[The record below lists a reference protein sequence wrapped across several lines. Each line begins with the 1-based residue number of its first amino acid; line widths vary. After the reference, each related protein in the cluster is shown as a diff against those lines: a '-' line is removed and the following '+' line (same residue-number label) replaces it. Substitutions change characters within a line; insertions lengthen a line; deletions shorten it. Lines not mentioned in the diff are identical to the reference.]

1 MDNLTHTLVG
11 AAMGEAGLKRR
22 TALATPTLLVGANLP
37 DLDALAYVWG
47 DLAAFEWRRGW
58 THGVLAWAVLPLLLA
73 GVVLGAA
80 RLAERRGWRP
90 SRPVRPRQ
98 LLLLSALAVWSHP
111 FFDWLNTYGVRLLMP
126 FSREWFYGDALFI
139 VDPWLILALGTGVAL
154 ARRRERKG
162 SPRPGRPARAALAVA
177 AAYVALS
184 LLGSRVAR
192 RTVEAAVPGA
202 ERVLAG
208 PAILDPSRRELLVE
222 RGGVYRL
229 GSYGL
234 LPGSGWALDGP
245 EIPARADGPT
255 ARLARA
261 TPEGSAFLGWARFPY
276 FRAEG
281 DTLYVFDARYHGP
294 RGSWA
299 SVAVPFDRARG
310 QGGGGASANRS
321 SSRFGVSTGP
331 LVFSLGRRE

>member
-11 AAMGEAGLKRR
+11 AALGEAGLKRR

-37 DLDALAYVWG
+37 DLDAVAYLWG

-73 GVVLGAA
+73 GVMIGAA

-90 SRPVRPRQ
+90 ARPVRPRQ
-98 LLLLSALAVWSHP
+98 LLLLSTIAVWSHP

-126 FSREWFYGDALFI
+126 FSREWFYGDTLFI
-139 VDPWLILALGTGVAL
+139 VDPWLILALATGVAL
-154 ARRRERKG
+154 ARRAERRG

-177 AAYVALS
+177 GAYVALNF
-184 LLGSRVAR
+184 LGSQLAR

-208 PAILDPSRRELLVE
+208 PVMLDPTRRELLVE
-222 RGGVYRL
+222 QGGTYRL

-234 LPGSGWALDGP
+234 LPGGGWALDGP
-245 EIPARADGPT
+245 EIPARADGPA

-261 TPEGSAFLGWARFPY
+261 TPEGSMFLRWARFPY
-276 FRAEG
+276 FREEG
-281 DTLYVFDARYHGP
+281 EVLRISDARYHGP

-299 SVAVPFDRARG
+299 SVEVPFDAAGG
-310 QGGGGASANRS
+310 QEGTGASANRS
-321 SSRFGVSTGP
+321 SSRVGVSTGP
-331 LVFSLGRRE
+331 RVFWRGRRE